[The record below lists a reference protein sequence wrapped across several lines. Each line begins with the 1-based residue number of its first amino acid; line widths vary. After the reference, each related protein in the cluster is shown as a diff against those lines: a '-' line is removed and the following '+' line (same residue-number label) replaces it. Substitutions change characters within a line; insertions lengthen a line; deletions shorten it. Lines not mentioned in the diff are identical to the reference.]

1 MYTYTYNAC
10 IILVRGTNPPSI
22 LLYNLRFS
30 FVFVY
35 CLAYLG
41 INKNLSRYKFVQKIY
56 PLWLSLYYFVYL
68 GRYESITLS
77 PEWFY
82 YLIWIGEYRITD
94 NTIPINNILLMLLS
108 WTLQL
113 KGVWNNIVYI
123 CLVFYLYLFYLIP
136 SLWLYYYLTDKL
148 IISTFTFQFVQ
159 IFCYDLCVCIQSM
172 LYLYVHYGISIHS
185 LCWYLF

>member
-10 IILVRGTNPPSI
+10 IILVRGTYPPSI

-56 PLWLSLYYFVYL
+56 PLCLSLDYFVYL

-94 NTIPINNILLMLLS
+94 TIPINIILWMLIS

-123 CLVFYLYLFYLIP
+123 CLV
-136 SLWLYYYLTDKL
+136 
-148 IISTFTFQFVQ
+148 
-159 IFCYDLCVCIQSM
+159 CI
-172 LYLYVHYGISIHS
+172 YIYFI
-185 LCWYLF
+185 